1 MTIQHKKVFVSR
13 ALGCLLLLITVL
25 LVLEKS
31 ELLPASFHLQAAT
44 REAWIRVSKNHRH
57 DDKPKPRRS
66 EKKVRQMADR
76 WYEELLAK
84 HPEMAVTYKDVPDA
98 ENGFLKL
105 LDFMDRYR
113 NGDMLPD
120 DIKNIINGSN
130 TWDPTRFA
138 AWLEENRELM
148 DEITAIGLLPG
159 QSVKGIDF
167 DRYKF
172 VNARLPSQAS
182 QLLLSQARLAM
193 EKGDETS
200 ALTSVRA
207 VAGLANHMDGVET
220 PSLLCETVSVLLR
233 LNNWKFATEN
243 LSSGGDTSAA
253 DLATWREALGVG
265 AASPADLAH
274 VFRGDWHIMARGYL
288 LPQMLGGNLELLGEK
303 DVKIPDPDALVESHI
318 SYFAEVISKMRASSL
333 SGLTRLS
340 MDPPTSHLSPESTE
354 VIGVL
359 FTGSSAWSKGWIRGQ
374 CEGALVE
381 AAFAA
386 AMGEEILMEPLTG
399 KPFVFDQ
406 EAGTL
411 AMPDDPILKEMGF
424 KPVKV
429 PKVAE

>member
-1 MTIQHKKVFVSR
+1 M
-13 ALGCLLLLITVL
+13 LLITVL
-25 LVLEKS
+25 LVLEKG

-44 REAWIRVSKNHRH
+44 RGAWMRATKNHRH

-66 EKKVRQMADR
+66 EEKVRQMADR
-76 WYEELLAK
+76 WYEELLAR

-105 LDFMDRYR
+105 LDFMDRYQD
-113 NGDMLPD
+113 GYMLPD
-120 DIKNIINGSN
+120 DIKKIIDGSN
-130 TWDPTRFA
+130 LWDPTRLA
-138 AWLEENRELM
+138 GWLEENRELM

-172 VNARLPSQAS
+172 VNARIPNQAS

-193 EKGDETS
+193 EKGDQAS

-220 PSLLCETVSVLLR
+220 PSMLFETVSILLR
-233 LNNWKFATEN
+233 LKNWKFATEN
-243 LSSGGDTSAA
+243 LLSGEDATAS
-253 DLATWREALGVG
+253 DLATWREALEVG
-265 AASPADLAH
+265 TAAPADLAH
-274 VFRGDWHIMARGYL
+274 VFRGEWHIMARGYL
-288 LPQMLGGNLELLGEK
+288 LPQMLEGKSEFSGK
-303 DVKIPDPDALVESHI
+303 DVEIPDPDALVESHL
-318 SYFAEVISKMRASSL
+318 SGYADAISKMRASSL
-333 SGLTRLS
+333 SGLTGLS
-340 MDPPTSHLSPESTE
+340 MNPPTSHLSPESTE
-354 VIGVL
+354 LMGIL
-359 FTGSSAWSKGWIRGQ
+359 STGANAWNKGWIKGQ
-374 CEGALVE
+374 CEGALME

-399 KPFVFDQ
+399 KPFVFDP

-411 AMPDDPILKEMGF
+411 AMPDDPILKGMGF

-429 PKVAE
+429 PKGAE